1 MFHLPVNMYP
11 YSKIKQSMNPN
22 IAITFTRIGLVFD
35 FLAFFLAAPEIIGE
49 EGLKKLLSR
58 LQTFLWWF
66 GLSIFLIS
74 VLGVFSSVILL
85 QFLVIDIIMMVFN
98 FSYRSSLFEWFFKF
112 SIISVLVSVAIS
124 WLPLRIMKLGEL
136 ISNSRKA
143 RRLLLTLGIFLFISG
158 AVAQFIGTF

>member
-1 MFHLPVNMYP
+1 MDPKL
-11 YSKIKQSMNPN
+11 
-22 IAITFTRIGLVFD
+22 ALAFTRIGLVFD

-74 VLGVFSSVILL
+74 VLGVFSFFILL
-85 QFLVIDIIMMVFN
+85 QFLVIDIIKMVLTSSN
-98 FSYRSSLFEWFFKF
+98 GNSLFEWFFKF
-112 SIISVLVSVAIS
+112 SIISVLVSAAIS
-124 WLPLRIMKLGEL
+124 WMPLRIMKLGEL

-143 RRLLLTLGIFLFISG
+143 RRLLLTSGIFLFISG